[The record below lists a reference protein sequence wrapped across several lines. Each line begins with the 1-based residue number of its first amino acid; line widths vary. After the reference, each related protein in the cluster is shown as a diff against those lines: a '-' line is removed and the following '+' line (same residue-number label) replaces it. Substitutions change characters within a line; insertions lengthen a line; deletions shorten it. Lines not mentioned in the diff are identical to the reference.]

1 MELLTGLLVGIA
13 GGLLSGLT
21 GVGGAIVMIPLLTL
35 GVGLDQH
42 TAQGTTLIAFSFP
55 VLGLAAWRYWRA
67 GRVLPRLSLALAI
80 GMVIASFLS
89 AHMAQYLPTPVLRK
103 VFAVFLLLVSLYLL
117 WRNYL
122 AQEQQIGCSPRQ
134 PLFWWGFLGGV
145 ITGTLSGLTG
155 LGGGIIM
162 VPYMVYILRLDQH
175 TAQGTSLMTLS
186 FPVLI
191 FAAWPY
197 FTAGRVA
204 FSIGAGLAIGMAA
217 ASFLT
222 ATLAQKIQPRR
233 LAQGFSLLLLA
244 VSLLYFF
251 R

>member
-1 MELLTGLLVGIA
+1 MELFTGLLVGIV

-35 GVGLDQH
+35 GLGLDHH
-42 TAQGTTLIAFSFP
+42 TAQGTTLMAFSFP
-55 VLGLAAWRYWRA
+55 VLGLAAWRYWKA

-80 GMVIASFLS
+80 GMAIASFLS
-89 AHMAQYLPTPVLRK
+89 GRLVQNLPTPILQK
-103 VFAVFLLLVSLYLL
+103 VFAAFLLIATLYLL
-117 WRNYL
+117 WRNFF
-122 AQEQQIGCSPRQ
+122 AQTREVARLPRQ
-134 PLFWWGFLGGV
+134 PLFWWGVLGGL
-145 ITGTLSGLTG
+145 ITGALSGLTG

-204 FSIGAGLAIGMAA
+204 LQIGAGLAIGMIA

-222 ATLAQKIQPRR
+222 ATFAQKIQSRR